1 MSVLCSRTRCTNS
14 VHAVSQRLLKGYGVE
29 KVNGGG
35 GAEGEDALGGLDL
48 LQHAVVVDTI
58 ELTASTE
65 GGRGDG
71 GDAGGFDEMEE
82 SEFERFRAQFLE
94 TVSRNQT
101 FSLDNVAFVLL
112 QAVANHG
119 DTAAAHSFLRR
130 VCSVDL
136 GRVLGHDDRQVLE
149 HVLLPLALAFEPLHA
164 LRFKMSQLR
173 ARAER
178 SCIWTKAAGEAVSAA
193 IKCLVAAGDAHPCL
207 PSAELAARVERVLS
221 EDCAGLAAEAR
232 EHVLTLYRAKAP
244 FARVAAKV
252 DALGARLA
260 QRATDTR
267 GGTGGGEE
275 GEGALDLYRERS
287 AIGAPNR
294 RTDTLEAVSPSH
306 PLLLCAAYM
315 SKLSNAR
322 GGKDFQKSVCSPSF
336 EYLSYS
342 TEIREFSRSSLWPNL
357 LL

>member
-1 MSVLCSRTRCTNS
+1 MSVLHIFAHELGARTRCTL
-14 VHAVSQRLLKGYGVE
+14 VSQRLLKGSGAE
-29 KVNGGG
+29 MVNGGG
-35 GAEGEDALGGLDL
+35 GSKGDGLGGLDL
-48 LQHAVVVDTI
+48 LQHAVVVDKI
-58 ELTASTE
+58 ELTASKE

-71 GDAGGFDEMEE
+71 GTGGFDEMEE
-82 SEFERFRAQFLE
+82 GEFERFRAQFLE

-136 GRVLGHDDRQVLE
+136 GHVLGHDDRQVLE

-164 LRFKMSQLR
+164 LRSKMSQLR
-173 ARAER
+173 ARAQR
-178 SCIWTKAAGEAVSAA
+178 SRIWTKAAGEAVSAA
-193 IKCLVAAGDAHPCL
+193 IKCLVAAGDAHPCI

-275 GEGALDLYRERS
+275 GEGDLDLYRGRS
-287 AIGAPNR
+287 VIGAPNR
-294 RTDTLEAVSPSH
+294 HTEYAEALERIQRRVSPSH
-306 PLLLCAAYM
+306 PLLQCAAYM

-322 GGKDFQKSVCSPSF
+322 GGKDFQKSVCSHS
-336 EYLSYS
+336 
-342 TEIREFSRSSLWPNL
+342 
-357 LL
+357 